1 MSFLT
6 DLLDYDINFATLV
19 DSSSKSVCDKNE
31 NAAHVKSSD
40 KIICGSSN
48 SEIFQNFRLSKK
60 SFFPNFSVSL
70 PQNVTLTS
78 KLPGVGDLKDIK
90 SLLIKKFVSRCIE
103 LIQFLFIYFS
113 KMSFFFGK
121 RQIIIFG
128 IYCSFIHALQTTE
141 LQ

>member
-1 MSFLT
+1 MT
-6 DLLDYDINFATLV
+6 GLLDYDTNLATLV

-70 PQNVTLTS
+70 PQNLTLTS
-78 KLPGVGDLKDIK
+78 VLPGVGDLEDYKK
-90 SLLIKKFVSRCIE
+90 LANKKVCASL
-103 LIQFLFIYFS
+103 Y
-113 KMSFFFGK
+113 
-121 RQIIIFG
+121 
-128 IYCSFIHALQTTE
+128 
-141 LQ
+141 